1 MEKTKLMFLSV
12 MLIGLMGISQIHAA
26 SAANNISQYGVNYLS
41 DGNRYYESDD
51 ILEKDFAF
59 FKQNGISIISIRV
72 MWISIESSPG
82 NYRTEVINNYKRV
95 LSMAEK
101 YNLKVNIDFWSH
113 FHSFSTY
120 WRPNYVTSNRAIYLD
135 NSIKQAWFN
144 MVKYVVNQLNGYSA
158 INSWAVMNE
167 PFYDYSSDRV
177 PMERF
182 IVECADLIRS
192 LDNRPITCRFTVDYN
207 PWNGLFDYDILDALD
222 IVSIT
227 EYMSPDWSSSY
238 HGATWNTIK
247 QALEWCN
254 QHNKDF
260 WIIEFGTS
268 SGSDETKRQYFN
280 GSIEMFQELG
290 IKTVFAWAWQSR
302 SPQNEAYNIAEG
314 VADPSPAFFEL
325 VTINTSNDSTS
336 TKTPSTDLQTETSSD
351 SVQQQTNSQQDS
363 TSSEYVPTQRSHYQ
377 NTYYHPSDSYTRY
390 SSRTYSQYSSTY
402 SSRHYRS
409 R

>member
-1 MEKTKLMFLSV
+1 M
-12 MLIGLMGISQIHAA
+12 
-26 SAANNISQYGVNYLS
+26 
-41 DGNRYYESDD
+41 
-51 ILEKDFAF
+51 
-59 FKQNGISIISIRV
+59 
-72 MWISIESSPG
+72 
-82 NYRTEVINNYKRV
+82 
-95 LSMAEK
+95 
-101 YNLKVNIDFWSH
+101 
-113 FHSFSTY
+113 
-120 WRPNYVTSNRAIYLD
+120 
-135 NSIKQAWFN
+135 
-144 MVKYVVNQLNGYSA
+144 
-158 INSWAVMNE
+158 
-167 PFYDYSSDRV
+167 
-177 PMERF
+177 
-182 IVECADLIRS
+182 
-192 LDNRPITCRFTVDYN
+192 DYN

-222 IVSIT
+222 IISIT

-377 NTYYHPSDSYTRY
+377 NTYYHHSDSYTRY